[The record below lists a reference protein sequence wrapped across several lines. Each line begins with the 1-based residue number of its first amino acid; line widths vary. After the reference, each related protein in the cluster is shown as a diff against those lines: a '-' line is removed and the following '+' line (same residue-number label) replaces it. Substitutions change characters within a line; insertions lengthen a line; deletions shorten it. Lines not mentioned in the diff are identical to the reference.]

1 MFAIEKKHHNGF
13 DQVVLTDN
21 SSQTEAA
28 IVPGCGAML
37 HAFVVHNGKRSMNII
52 DSYDRKESF
61 DEQREPPGFKGLK
74 LSPFPCRIA
83 HGTYRFN
90 NRQYRFDHILSNG
103 AVMHGLLHKAPFRV
117 VEEETSA
124 TFARIGL
131 LYEFKGDDAGYPF
144 PYDCAVE
151 YRLQE
156 KNTLSITTTVKNTG
170 ISALP
175 VADGWHPYFTFGGR
189 VDDLELCFR
198 SEEMLEFVDL
208 VPTGKILP
216 YDTFSS
222 PTCIGETV
230 LDNSFILDFNR
241 EQPMC
246 VLHNPATGWQLE
258 IRPDASYPYLQV
270 YIPPHRQSIA
280 IENLSAPPDSFNN
293 GIGLITLAAGESAG
307 FFTQYVIRKN

>member
-1 MFAIEKKHHNGF
+1 MFGIEKQYHNGF
-13 DQVVLTDN
+13 DQVVLTDR
-21 SSQTEAA
+21 SSQTKVA

-37 HAFVVHNGKRSMNII
+37 HAFAVHDGKRSMNII
-52 DSYDRKESF
+52 DSYDSKKSF
-61 DEQREPPGFKGLK
+61 DEHREPLGFKGLK
-74 LSPFPCRIA
+74 LSPFPCRIT

-103 AVMHGLLHKAPFRV
+103 SAMHGLLYKAPFRV

-124 TFARIGL
+124 AFARIGL
-131 LYEFKGDDAGYPF
+131 LYEYKGDDAGYPF
-144 PYDCAVE
+144 SYDCAVE
-151 YRLQE
+151 YRLQK

-170 ISALP
+170 TSALP

-189 VDDLELCFR
+189 VDDLEFCFR

-216 YDTFSS
+216 YKTFSS
-222 PTCIGETV
+222 PTRIGETM
-230 LDNSFILDFNR
+230 LDNSFVLDFSMK
-241 EQPMC
+241 QPMC
-246 VLHNPATGWQLE
+246 ILHDPATGWQLE
-258 IRPDASYPYLQV
+258 IRPDAGYPYLQV

-293 GIGLITLAAGESAG
+293 RIGLITLEAGESAV
-307 FFTQYVIRKN
+307 FSTQYVIKKD

>member
-1 MFAIEKKHHNGF
+1 MFAIEKLYHNGF
-13 DQVVLTDN
+13 DQAVLTDQA
-21 SSQTEAA
+21 SQTKAA

-37 HAFVVHNGKRSMNII
+37 HAFMVYDGKRSMNII
-52 DSYDRKESF
+52 DSYNSRENF
-61 DEQREPPGFKGLK
+61 DEHREPLGFKGLK

-90 NRQYRFDHILSNG
+90 NRQYRFDNILSNG
-103 AVMHGLLHKAPFRV
+103 SAMHGLLYKAPFRI
-117 VEEETSA
+117 VEEEMSEA
-124 TFARIGL
+124 FARIGL
-131 LYEFKGDDAGYPF
+131 LYEYKGNDAGYPF
-144 PYDCAVE
+144 SYDCAVE

-170 ISALP
+170 TSALP

-198 SEEMLEFVDL
+198 SEEMLEFLDL

-216 YDTFSS
+216 FKTFSS
-222 PTCIGETV
+222 PMRIGEIA
-230 LDNSFILDFNR
+230 LDNSFILDFNGK
-241 EQPMC
+241 QPLC
-246 VLHNPATGWQLE
+246 VLRDPATGWQLE
-258 IRPDASYPYLQV
+258 VRPDTSYPYLQV

-293 GIGLITLAAGESAG
+293 GIGLITLVAGESAV
-307 FFTQYVIRKN
+307 FSTQYAVKRS